1 VNRLPSVGDTL
12 TMSRA
17 GSTLTVG
24 RRLQEGGQGVVH
36 EAFVGDGVFALKWL
50 RPSDRA
56 AALRT
61 SISALVE
68 RPRPHPA
75 FVWPIDIVVSD
86 QFEGFGYVMRLLE
99 PRFVSFARML
109 ADQPTF
115 RTIVTVAR
123 KLVDAFAALHA
134 SGLCYRDISFNNLY
148 VDPIR
153 SEVAIIDNDNV
164 GLDGGDIFVKGTNQ
178 FMAPEIVRDEA
189 LPSTVTDLYSLAVF
203 LFILFM
209 RGHPLEGMRAISSYT
224 WAQPDHVSEY
234 KLLLRNYGFAPL
246 FVFDPVDDSNRPTP
260 ESPLLVYWPIFPR
273 FFRDLFTRS
282 FTDGLIDASLSGRI
296 TGSVW
301 RRALLHLADTHATCA
316 CNAAIF
322 FDPDEPGRPCWR
334 CGRVPAAQ
342 PLLRLPGRTV
352 VLSEGAVITS
362 DHLRRDRAY
371 DESVA
376 VVEAHPSEPGA
387 VVLRNLSGATWTVEP
402 EAEEAK
408 LVAPT
413 QRLGVRPM
421 SIDFGAVKAQIALS
435 E

>member
-1 VNRLPSVGDTL
+1 
-12 TMSRA
+12 
-17 GSTLTVG
+17 
-24 RRLQEGGQGVVH
+24 VH
-36 EAFVGDGVFALKWL
+36 EAFVGDAVFALKWL
-50 RPSDRA
+50 RPSDRS
-56 AALRT
+56 AALRS

-86 QFEGFGYVMRLLE
+86 DLEGFGYVMRLLE

-134 SGLCYRDISFNNLY
+134 SGLCYRDISFSNLT

-153 SEVAIIDNDNV
+153 CEVAIIDNDNV

-209 RGHPLEGMRAISSYT
+209 RGHPLEGVRAISSYS
-224 WAQPDHVSEY
+224 WAQAEHVSEL
-234 KLLLRNYGFAPL
+234 KLLLLNYGFEPL
-246 FVFDPVDDSNRPTP
+246 FVFDPDDDANRPSTD
-260 ESPLLVYWPIFPR
+260 SPLLVYWPIFPR

-282 FTDGLIDASLSGRI
+282 FTEGLRDASLSGRM

-301 RRALLHLADTHATCA
+301 RRALLRLADTHATCE
-316 CNAAIF
+316 CQAAIF
-322 FDPDEPGRPCWR
+322 FDPDEPDRACWR
-334 CGRVPAAQ
+334 CGRIPGAQ
-342 PLLRLPGRTV
+342 PLLHLPGRTV

-376 VVEAHPSEPGA
+376 VVEAHPSQPGA

-408 LVAPT
+408 LVAPS

-435 E
+435 G